1 MAKSIHRLLASV
13 SGGRFNNVEQ
23 QWSDYVRRVAG
34 SLTQAEIAK
43 KAGVATSN
51 VGRWLRG
58 EPGQPKAEN
67 VIAFTEAF
75 NRDPIEGLYAAG
87 YLTSKWI
94 RNVRTPLGE
103 YSTDDLMKELKR
115 RTQRP

>member
-1 MAKSIHRLLASV
+1 M
-13 SGGRFNNVEQ
+13 EQ

-43 KAGVATSN
+43 QAGVATSN

-67 VIAFTEAF
+67 VISFCQAF

-87 YLTSKWI
+87 YINTQ
-94 RNVRTPLGE
+94 VRQAQTPLGE
-103 YSTDDLMKELKR
+103 YSTDALMEEIKR
-115 RTQRP
+115 RTLRP